1 MEHFSTFFL
10 NGHKKTQELDDGIQ
24 TIIGA
29 LRCSIWV
36 QLNVTR
42 GHLGMGIM
50 GRGVTGGDRGET
62 AGDRERPGAQHYQ
75 QFLLIV
81 QHVAGNH

>member
-1 MEHFSTFFL
+1 
-10 NGHKKTQELDDGIQ
+10 
-24 TIIGA
+24 
-29 LRCSIWV
+29 
-36 QLNVTR
+36 
-42 GHLGMGIM
+42 M

-81 QHVAGNH
+81 QLVAGNTLTMLNPQLVARKNVFFGDHES